1 MRGGRRFVEGLIYF
15 DEDRAT
21 SWIND
26 KAGRALVDRLW
37 RLRKV
42 NARELADVL
51 RKAVDSGSA
60 SDYFVV
66 FARDVVPYDVYEVF
80 TSRPCYQIKEID
92 GRNVKMAD
100 LNCAKQPPSNTLL
113 MKFLLDGGTV
123 IWLGD
128 IPFWYVT
135 DPDNGKDK
143 VDIWNAPLVSY
154 FGALGFV
161 QVFVDYLPQPA
172 VWLNEMTYRERLSGF
187 LRRWLHRPRLPLVL
201 SKRPIL
207 FPPELKVEPSH
218 VRKAMAE
225 CLQIG
230 GFVPLATT
238 YVTLGLVVRIPLPVS
253 VIDPTRGTLKRVPQD
268 LVEPLLKKLEK
279 TQMFTRRAAGF
290 SIGAGAPYISTTLG
304 VTTESGQSQPILAG
318 GDRTPTGLM
327 SFFEAY
333 PAWIRCVGRGVFVRL
348 WDNFIE
354 EKDVE
359 AVASLVDKVTKD
371 ILRA

>member
-1 MRGGRRFVEGLIYF
+1 
-15 DEDRAT
+15 
-21 SWIND
+21 
-26 KAGRALVDRLW
+26 
-37 RLRKV
+37 
-42 NARELADVL
+42 VL
-51 RKAVDSGSA
+51 REAVGSGSA

-66 FARDVVPYDVYEVF
+66 FARDVVPHDVYEVF
-80 TSRPCYQIKEID
+80 ISWPCHQEGNI
-92 GRNVKMAD
+92 KMAD
-100 LNCAKQPPSNTLL
+100 PNCAKQPPSNTLL
-113 MKFLLDGGTV
+113 MKFLLDGGTA

-154 FGALGFV
+154 FGALGFA
-161 QVFVDYLPQPA
+161 QVFVDDLPQPA

-218 VRKAMAE
+218 VRKAVAE

-238 YVTLGLVVRIPLPVS
+238 YVTLGLVARIPLSVS
-253 VIDPTRGTLKRVPQD
+253 VIDPTRGTLKRVPHD

-279 TQMFTRRAAGF
+279 TQTFTRRARGF

-318 GDRTPTGLM
+318 GDRILTG
-327 SFFEAY
+327 FFEAY
-333 PAWIRCVGRGVFVRL
+333 PAWIRCVGRGMFIRL
-348 WDNFIE
+348 WDNVIE

-359 AVASLVDKVTKD
+359 SVASLVDKVVKD
-371 ILRA
+371 VLRAKAL

>member
-1 MRGGRRFVEGLIYF
+1 
-15 DEDRAT
+15 
-21 SWIND
+21 
-26 KAGRALVDRLW
+26 
-37 RLRKV
+37 
-42 NARELADVL
+42 VL

-80 TSRPCYQIKEID
+80 KSRPCYQIKEID
-92 GRNVKMAD
+92 GRNIKVAGPER
-100 LNCAKQPPSNTLL
+100 CVEQSPSNTLL
-113 MKFLLDGGTV
+113 MRFLLDGGTV

-143 VDIWNAPLVSY
+143 IDIWSAPPVSY
-154 FGALGFV
+154 FGALGFA
-161 QVFVDYLPQPA
+161 QVFVDNPPQPTL
-172 VWLNEMTYRERLSGF
+172 WLSGMTYKEKLSGF
-187 LRRWLHRPRLPLVL
+187 LRRGLHTLQLPFVSVGPATVSSRLVTWL

-218 VRKAMAE
+218 VRKAVAE

-238 YVTLGLVVRIPLPVS
+238 YVTLGLVARIPLSVS
-253 VIDPTRGTLKRVPQD
+253 VIDPTRGTLKRVPHD

-279 TQMFTRRAAGF
+279 TQTFTRRARGF

-318 GDRTPTGLM
+318 GDRILTG
-327 SFFEAY
+327 FFEAY
-333 PAWIRCVGRGVFVRL
+333 PAWIRCVGRGMFIRL
-348 WDNFIE
+348 WDNVIE

-359 AVASLVDKVTKD
+359 AVASLVDKIVND
-371 ILRA
+371 VLRAKAL